1 MYDKGQGQ
9 MNIVNGEDKCS
20 KHQFRNCNK
29 AEYHG
34 SACCDLQGE
43 EKQKRQRV
51 LKIRNFKT
59 LSEIEERH
67 HLNFHFYK

>member
-34 SACCDLQGE
+34 SACCDIGGE
-43 EKQKRQRV
+43 KAEKIESFKD
-51 LKIRNFKT
+51 LKFQNIVRN
-59 LSEIEERH
+59 
-67 HLNFHFYK
+67 

>member
-51 LKIRNFKT
+51 LKI
-59 LSEIEERH
+59 
-67 HLNFHFYK
+67 

>member
-34 SACCDLQGE
+34 SACCDIGGGKA
-43 EKQKRQRV
+43 EKIESFKD
-51 LKIRNFKT
+51 LKFQNIVRN
-59 LSEIEERH
+59 
-67 HLNFHFYK
+67 